1 MSCDISMMKLGVGAP
16 RVAMGALL
24 FTILGVALDVTSFS
38 KRVLSFWRRQ
48 VVQDLTAVRHTEC
61 PCFARNIITVFST
74 KRDMAEVEDEAAQVG
89 DDD

>member
-38 KRVLSFWRRQ
+38 K
-48 VVQDLTAVRHTEC
+48 DLTAVRHTEC
-61 PCFARNIITVFST
+61 PCPARNIITVFST